1 MGMRS
6 LVSSDK
12 PGEGVASNIKEFSRK
27 GLRKGGCEDGG
38 RVERKGEQNVLS
50 CKFLNIQIVLKNMS
64 FLPWSSCR
72 GAVN

>member
-1 MGMRS
+1 ME
-6 LVSSDK
+6 
-12 PGEGVASNIKEFSRK
+12 GEWREKEN
-27 GLRKGGCEDGG
+27 
-38 RVERKGEQNVLS
+38 NVLS